1 MPARSRA
8 FTRASST
15 ETGAAERAPA
25 ADSRPA
31 GGIQS
36 EAGGSGSLP
45 PAEAA
50 TRRAAEAVSPFFY
63 TKSARDRKRVARC
76 RCRGTPSSRAS
87 RETRHE
93 REQLERVGDEKESL
107 GEELSARPL
116 RHQVLVRLLC

>member
-63 TKSARDRKRVARC
+63 TRSRRGTENELRAAVAEELRAPARVAR
-76 RCRGTPSSRAS
+76 RGTSESSWRGWEM
-87 RETRHE
+87 RR
-93 REQLERVGDEKESL
+93 RVLEKS
-107 GEELSARPL
+107 
-116 RHQVLVRLLC
+116 

>member
-50 TRRAAEAVSPFFY
+50 TRRAAEAAWAEGKGATEVEWGGE
-63 TKSARDRKRVARC
+63 AIEEGRAALEGVRVAAAV
-76 RCRGTPSSRAS
+76 GQLK
-87 RETRHE
+87 E
-93 REQLERVGDEKESL
+93 RTAATNATG
-107 GEELSARPL
+107 ANA
-116 RHQVLVRLLC
+116 